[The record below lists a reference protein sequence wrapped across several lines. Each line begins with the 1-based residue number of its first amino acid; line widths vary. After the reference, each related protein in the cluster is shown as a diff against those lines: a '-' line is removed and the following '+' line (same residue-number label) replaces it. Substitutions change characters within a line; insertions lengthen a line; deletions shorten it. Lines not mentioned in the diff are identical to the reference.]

1 MPRPQQAE
9 QTSPP
14 VRAILPPPYLPARP
28 RHLNQYKFKQ
38 DLAQVYFEGY
48 DQEVARRL
56 LAREIHG
63 NAELMAELEATG
75 YRRSQ
80 KRLSPKQVGIIE
92 KYLG

>member
-1 MPRPQQAE
+1 MKQFM
-9 QTSPP
+9 
-14 VRAILPPPYLPARP
+14 
-28 RHLNQYKFKQ
+28 FKQ

-56 LAREIHG
+56 LAREIHD

-75 YRRSQ
+75 YHRSQ

>member
-1 MPRPQQAE
+1 MKQFM
-9 QTSPP
+9 
-14 VRAILPPPYLPARP
+14 
-28 RHLNQYKFKQ
+28 FKQ

-92 KYLG
+92 RYLGSSAPSNRYGYANENHSLRSRVTNFFG

>member
-1 MPRPQQAE
+1 MKQFM
-9 QTSPP
+9 
-14 VRAILPPPYLPARP
+14 
-28 RHLNQYKFKQ
+28 FKQ

-56 LAREIHG
+56 LAREIHD

-80 KRLSPKQVGIIE
+80 KRLSPKQVAIIE